1 MCGDSVRFC
10 RWPKICLM
18 TAGSSIQA
26 ITITGCGAFAAGLN
40 VYIKYPLAALCKGQR
55 RASFCRCWPLLDY
68 PGLVAPAPPGRR
80 HPRPVPSVGRKHT
93 VKAGQID
100 SGVLAPAPPGAK
112 CNPAENGGPTQW
124 GRVNTLQ
131 TQIVSILHQFT
142 DIKVRKVFT
151 S

>member
-1 MCGDSVRFC
+1 
-10 RWPKICLM
+10 M

-100 SGVLAPAPPGAK
+100 SGFWHQSREVGNEIQRLK
-112 CNPAENGGPTQW
+112 DHMGGGVP
-124 GRVNTLQ
+124 
-131 TQIVSILHQFT
+131 
-142 DIKVRKVFT
+142 VRCFQRALEPQ
-151 S
+151 